1 MVILHIASISEN
13 PYNGVCV
20 VVPQHVMSQSKYA
33 QVGFIN
39 INNIRIKGIPVQIDY
54 DREFSIETFPPPFC
68 KPDIVVFHD
77 VYSLEFLKISSKL
90 RKSKIAY
97 IIVPHG
103 CLSSEAQKKKK
114 FKKYLGNL
122 LLFNKFV
129 NGAVAIQCLSENEL
143 KLTRFGKNKFV

>member
-13 PYNGVCV
+13 SYNGVCV

-54 DREFSIETFPPPFC
+54 DREFSIESLPQPFC
-68 KPDIVVFHD
+68 KPDIVVFHE
-77 VYSLEFLKISSKL
+77 VYSLEFLKISNKL
-90 RKSKIAY
+90 RESKIAY

-103 CLSSEAQKKKK
+103 CLSSEAQKKR
-114 FKKYLGNL
+114 NL
-122 LLFNKFV
+122 
-129 NGAVAIQCLSENEL
+129 
-143 KLTRFGKNKFV
+143 KNIWVICFYSINL